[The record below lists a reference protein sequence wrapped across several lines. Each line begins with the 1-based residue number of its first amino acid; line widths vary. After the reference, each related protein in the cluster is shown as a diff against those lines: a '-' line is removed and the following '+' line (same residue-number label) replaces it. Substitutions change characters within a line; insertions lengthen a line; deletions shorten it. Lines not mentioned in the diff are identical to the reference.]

1 MGEISPTSTHGI
13 ESSERGG
20 IVLVVDDNEA
30 VREGLS
36 MLLRS
41 AGVAVATFPSAVEFL
56 ATPIP
61 NAPCCLVLDI
71 RMPGMGGLDLQ
82 GELAR
87 RGIEVPIIFLTGH
100 ADVPTTVR
108 AMKDGAVE
116 FLTKPFQPDD
126 LLHGVAQALERCR
139 IAMRERAEFAELRG
153 RYAMLTPREREVMS
167 RVTRGLLNKQIA
179 ADLSRSEITI
189 KVHRAR
195 VMVKMQARSLAELVR
210 IEDRLRGAAAGIPYT
225 EDYTKA

>member
-1 MGEISPTSTHGI
+1 M
-13 ESSERGG
+13 SERGG
-20 IVLVVDDNEA
+20 IVLVVDDSERF
-30 VREGLS
+30 RESLS
-36 MLLRS
+36 TLLQS
-41 AGVAVATFPSAVEFL
+41 AGVAVATFSSAVEFL

-82 GELAR
+82 RELAR
-87 RGIEVPIIFLTGH
+87 REIEVPIIFLTGH

-126 LLHGVAQALERCR
+126 LLYAVRQALERCR
-139 IAMRERAEFAELRG
+139 IAMRERAEFVELRG
-153 RYAMLTPREREVMS
+153 RYATLTLQEREVMS
-167 RVTRGLLNKQIA
+167 RVMRGLLNKQIA
-179 ADLSRSEITI
+179 AELSRSEITI

-195 VMVKMQARSLAELVR
+195 VMTKMQARSLAELVR
-210 IEDRLRGAAAGIPYT
+210 IGDRLREAAIPYT
-225 EDYTKA
+225 KEYTKE